1 MKRTTDQKVGGSNPS
16 GRAIGSGLQGRASFT
31 LPYAVVYSLGMVSSS
46 ARTVN
51 EYLSSLSPERCTN
64 NDETD
69 GEAKR
74 FPVWVK
80 QAQDSRQ
87 ETVNRR
93 CVVNS
98 RAFALFGLAI
108 AAKWSVGRN

>member
-1 MKRTTDQKVGGSNPS
+1 M
-16 GRAIGSGLQGRASFT
+16 A
-31 LPYAVVYSLGMVSSS
+31 
-46 ARTVN
+46 
-51 EYLSSLSPERCTN
+51 

-93 CVVNS
+93 RILNG

-108 AAKWSVGRN
+108 AAKRSVGRN